1 MYLKQYMY
9 IFFILQELLTKH
21 KMLSSEFLENNYDK
35 IFDNYQMLLNS
46 ENYVTRRQALK
57 VIRIYYYLIYWYL
70 FVNYGW

>member
-35 IFDNYQMLLNS
+35 IFDNYQML
-46 ENYVTRRQALK
+46 YVIMLK
-57 VIRIYYYLIYWYL
+57 LCPTMAAI
-70 FVNYGW
+70 FEF

>member
-1 MYLKQYMY
+1 MYLIQYMY
-9 IFFILQELLTKH
+9 FFILQELLTKH

-57 VIRIYYYLIYWYL
+57 VIRIMLQ
-70 FVNYGW
+70 